1 MLIDKEKIINDT
13 IQVFN
18 QSNKQKEKFKKI
30 KSYIYE
36 DEYKT
41 LHKNFLTPIDL
52 KIDCDLFINEVTR
65 FSEYFEQWGSQ
76 HNHLPRFGLAVV
88 NQDGFLKKKQN

>member
-41 LHKNFLTPIDL
+41 LHKNFLT
-52 KIDCDLFINEVTR
+52 R
-65 FSEYFEQWGSQ
+65 
-76 HNHLPRFGLAVV
+76 
-88 NQDGFLKKKQN
+88 